1 MKKVEEEELKAQI
14 NEVVERLK
22 REREAFYKKYELSD
36 PILAAIH
43 YYNEKEKEKR
53 LKKELE
59 QIKKRTEKEEEE
71 YMKKMDLDKE
81 SIDEHYAFLLELI
94 KRDQAEANKK

>member
-1 MKKVEEEELKAQI
+1 MNNYCIDSNTNNIMTQTSINNNNELNIKSNI
-14 NEVVERLK
+14 VTK
-22 REREAFYKKYELSD
+22 
-36 PILAAIH
+36 
-43 YYNEKEKEKR
+43 KEKR